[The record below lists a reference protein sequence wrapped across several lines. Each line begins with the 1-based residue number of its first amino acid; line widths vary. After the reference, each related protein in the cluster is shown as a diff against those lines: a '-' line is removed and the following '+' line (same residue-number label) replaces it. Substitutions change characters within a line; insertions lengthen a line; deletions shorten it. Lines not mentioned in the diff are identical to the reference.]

1 MYASTQPKPVTYT
14 SLFRSCG
21 RIGGII
27 VMVSWVALVVNEA
40 LRHGAPTGSEYIQA
54 AMIFVVFAG
63 YVAGW
68 WKEMFG
74 GVLALAGTAALYIF
88 CLKSSGVAPPPQGLL
103 LAVPGVFYLL
113 AWTAEHTHISRTS
126 DLRHEH

>member
-1 MYASTQPKPVTYT
+1 MYASTQHKPVTYT
-14 SLFRSCG
+14 SLFRNCG

-27 VMVSWVALVVNEA
+27 VMVSWAVLVVNEA
-40 LRHGAPTGSEYIQA
+40 VRHGVPSGAEYVQA

-74 GVLALAGTAALYIF
+74 GLLALAGTAALYAF

-113 AWTAEHTHISRTS
+113 AWAGDHAHFAHT
-126 DLRHEH
+126 